1 MVRGSEGPAPPP
13 PAGAAPVQPPP
24 AAGALGFRRA
34 NDAECTDTMRT
45 FIGGVPAD
53 VRWGGGD
60 AARCVTLVALERV
73 DGRGARASLSER
85 SNLLSPPAP
94 APPGRPCPRCTL
106 LNGARARVCSACHQ
120 RLPRA

>member
-13 PAGAAPVQPPP
+13 PAGAAQRP
-24 AAGALGFRRA
+24 AGALGFRRA

-53 VRWGGGD
+53 VRWGGDD
-60 AARCVTLVALERV
+60 AARRVTLVVLERV

-106 LNGARARVCSACHQ
+106 LNGARARACAAC
-120 RLPRA
+120 RAVLPRP